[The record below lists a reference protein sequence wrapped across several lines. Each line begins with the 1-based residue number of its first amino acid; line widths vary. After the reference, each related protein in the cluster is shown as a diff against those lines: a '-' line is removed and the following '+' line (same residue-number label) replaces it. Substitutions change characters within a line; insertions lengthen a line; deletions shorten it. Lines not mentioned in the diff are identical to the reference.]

1 MGVIDKA
8 VSWAVAIAND
18 DSHKY
23 VWGGWGPHYDC
34 SHFVISAYKQAGVST
49 GASSTSDMYGCFTKK
64 GFKNVKNSVN
74 TSTGAGLK
82 KGDVLLNTKHH
93 AALVRADGGAIVHAS
108 NPTNGI
114 CCRNYYNYP
123 KGGWDYVLR
132 YPESSSST
140 TGTTTA
146 AAKTYTDFPKY
157 QLSESAIRDIA
168 TCITGE
174 QGGDDVIACR
184 QEASQI
190 ANLNEVTYGRSNT
203 ESSIIKTLHG
213 GWYAKSSWN
222 NGCTQKAIEA
232 VKFVLVEGKRVLP
245 RYITEHDMFPL
256 DAAISGHWNNG
267 KNEDRSQYKAHST
280 TIKQN
285 PSRFKGGGSS
295 YIFYCFFGSKK
306 DKDVA
311 GYYSKDY
318 TKYKSDIP
326 WTEGASEGTASESE
340 TAKEKKEITQEKTMA
355 AYGEQM
361 AERKNQFAGRKN
373 AEKDAPDVEL
383 YIISHDGV
391 IYKPIIEDGIEWET
405 TYSGTAAQLT
415 FTVIKDENIAFDEG
429 SQVVFKYQGAS
440 LFHGFVFKKNRD
452 KDHRIKCTC
461 YDQMRYLQNKNS
473 MVYSDKTATEVIKM
487 IAKDF
492 SLSIGDL
499 VDTAEKIPLRVEDNA
514 SLFDIIQYALDY
526 TTWKT
531 GVWYTFYDDFGKL
544 TLKRS
549 TDMKSNCVITQDN
562 AENFD
567 YTSSIN
573 ESTYTRIKRYYDNT
587 ETGVREVYT
596 YDESGK
602 RPQYGVLQ
610 LCEKIDDENI
620 EAFRAGAENQMK
632 RELSQYSAPTRNLEI
647 KGVMGDVMV
656 RGGSIVYVTM
666 DLGDIIISS
675 EKSGHYFIC
684 DSVKHTFS
692 NDNHTMDVYLTGGGY
707 RFI

>member
-23 VWGGWGPHYDC
+23 SQSARWGPHYDC
-34 SHFVISAYKQAGVST
+34 SSFIITAYKQAGINT
-49 GASSTSDMYGCFTKK
+49 GATYTGDMYKAFTAK
-64 GFKNVKNSVN
+64 GFKNVTSSVN
-74 TSTGAGLK
+74 LSTGAGLK
-82 KGDVLLNTKHH
+82 KGDILLNTKYHT
-93 AALVRADGGAIVHAS
+93 ALVRENGGAVVHAS
-108 NPTNGI
+108 GVKNGI
-114 CCRNYYNYP
+114 CCSGYYVYS

-132 YPESSSST
+132 YPESGSGGSS
-140 TGTTTA
+140 A
-146 AAKTYTDFPKY
+146 ANLSVKKTISLPPGFGKYYTYETWNREAHGYSPWNADSMQERLITVAKLSGDYGFDSEGYGKIGNRYVVAMTDFFGAVGDYVDIYCEDGRVIMAVIGDLKNQNDPGCNKWGHEHGQVVVEFMTNWPANPPHSNPKSNGGVKKVLNY
-157 QLSESAIRDIA
+157 GSYFNTPDFADLSEGSY
-168 TCITGE
+168 
-174 QGGDDVIACR
+174 
-184 QEASQI
+184 S
-190 ANLNEVTYGRSNT
+190 T
-203 ESSIIKTLHG
+203 ESS
-213 GWYAKSSWN
+213 
-222 NGCTQKAIEA
+222 
-232 VKFVLVEGKRVLP
+232 R
-245 RYITEHDMFPL
+245 TEKL
-256 DAAISGHWNNG
+256 
-267 KNEDRSQYKAHST
+267 
-280 TIKQN
+280 
-285 PSRFKGGGSS
+285 
-295 YIFYCFFGSKK
+295 
-306 DKDVA
+306 
-311 GYYSKDY
+311 
-318 TKYKSDIP
+318 
-326 WTEGASEGTASESE
+326 
-340 TAKEKKEITQEKTMA
+340 EIVQEKTMA

-361 AERKNQFAGRKN
+361 AERKNLFAGRKN

-573 ESTYTRIKRYYDNT
+573 ESTYTRIRRYYDNT

-620 EAFRAGAENQMK
+620 EAFRTGAENQMK
-632 RELSQYSAPTRNLEI
+632 RELSQYAAPTRNIEI

-666 DLGDIIISS
+666 DLGDIIINS